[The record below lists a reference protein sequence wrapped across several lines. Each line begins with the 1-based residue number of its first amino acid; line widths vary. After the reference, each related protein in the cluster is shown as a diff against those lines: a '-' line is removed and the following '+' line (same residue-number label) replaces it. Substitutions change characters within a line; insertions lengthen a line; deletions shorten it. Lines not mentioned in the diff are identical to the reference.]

1 MKIVIVGA
9 CPNSA
14 ALILPTLCTLHA
26 RRSIT
31 RVSHGCADSWVLTV
45 ETWAWE
51 RRIRTVCYPANW
63 DLYGRDAAEYRD
75 QAMLNERRPDLL
87 IAMGAGVQV
96 GRMKMR
102 ALLKNIPVVIPGFE
116 STKEALS
123 HPAKFAPL
131 RILRAAA
138 SLSRRAQHNWP
149 TQGAQS

>member
-1 MKIVIVGA
+1 MKIIIVGA

-14 ALILPTLCTLHA
+14 ALILPTLCALHA

-31 RVSHGCADSWVLTV
+31 RVSHGCADSWVFAV

-63 DLYGRDAAEYRD
+63 DLYGRDAAEYRE
-75 QAMLNERRPDLL
+75 QAMLNEGRPDLL

-102 ALLKNIPVVIPGFE
+102 AQLKNIPVVIPGFE
-116 STKEALS
+116 STKVALS
-123 HPAKFAPL
+123 QPTKLAPL
-131 RILRAAA
+131 RIQRTAA
-138 SLSRRAQHNWP
+138 SPSRRAQR
-149 TQGAQS
+149 S